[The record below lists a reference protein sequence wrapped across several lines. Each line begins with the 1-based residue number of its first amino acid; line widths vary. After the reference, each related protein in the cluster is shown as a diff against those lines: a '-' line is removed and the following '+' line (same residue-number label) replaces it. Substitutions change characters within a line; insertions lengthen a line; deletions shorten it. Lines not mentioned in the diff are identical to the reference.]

1 MKQAINKYRI
11 HLIPEEIPALSNGS
25 ASYIIQP
32 QDYKKSIAAE
42 TDFYIQFNVLSP
54 AVDGIINKCVHR
66 YLAHYDLGYI
76 KNQIINVIKE
86 LVNNAIKANLKRL
99 YFTVRKLDINKTE
112 DYRTGMETFKEETY
126 EGDEDFIEK
135 LAESPLVVRVAFKT
149 TGDYLYINVIN
160 NVPILDSELSKI
172 NARVRKAYK
181 YKDISDAFDE
191 VLDESEGAGLGLIM
205 AMMIFKNMGMA
216 PESFRI
222 YRKNDL
228 TISAIAIPL
237 SMDKIR
243 ARVQIAG
250 EIIREIE
257 AIPAFP
263 ENIIRIQKLCANT
276 ETPMKEIASAIAM
289 DPGLTTSILKLANSA
304 GYFPA
309 KKAETIEEGVKI
321 IGVKG
326 ITALLLA
333 TGVHKVMD
341 ARYKRSEMTWKD
353 SYKRAAY
360 ASKIAVQV
368 KKTRLSDF
376 AYLAALLSD
385 VGFIVMLNLKE
396 NLLKT
401 LQELAGF
408 KGMENIDLLE
418 EISLGISHAALG
430 GMIFSKWKFNDALI
444 KTVEYHHR
452 PHMAPVN
459 IRQLVFI
466 VYLAD
471 CLVEIEKNR
480 FRYEFI
486 DEDVIE
492 FFNLGDRK
500 SFDLLH
506 KILKESYESQQHD
519 A

>member
-1 MKQAINKYRI
+1 M
-11 HLIPEEIPALSNGS
+11 SNGS
-25 ASYIIQP
+25 TASYTIQP
-32 QDYKKSIAAE
+32 QDYKKAVAAE
-42 TDFYIQFNVLSP
+42 NDFYIQFNVLSP

-99 YFTVRKLDINKTE
+99 YFTVKKLDINKTE
-112 DYRTGMETFKEETY
+112 DYRQGMETFKEETY
-126 EGDEDFIEK
+126 EGDEDYMSM
-135 LAESPLVVRVAFKT
+135 LADSPLVVRVAFKT
-149 TGDYLYINVIN
+149 SGEYLYINVIN
-160 NVPILDSELSKI
+160 NVPILDTELSKI
-172 NARVRKAYK
+172 NARIKKAYK
-181 YKDISDAFDE
+181 YNDISEAFDE
-191 VLDESEGAGLGLIM
+191 VLDDSEGAGLGLIM
-205 AMMIFKNMGMA
+205 AMMIFKNMGMS

-222 YRKNDL
+222 YRKKDL

-237 SMDKIR
+237 AMDKIR

-257 AIPAFP
+257 SIPAFP
-263 ENIIRIQKLCANT
+263 DNIIRIQKLCANPDAT
-276 ETPMKEIASAIAM
+276 IKEIAGAISL

-304 GYFPA
+304 GYFTV
-309 KKAETIEEGVKI
+309 KKTETIEEAVKI

-326 ITALLLA
+326 INALLLA

-341 ARYKRSEMTWKD
+341 ARYKRSESTWKD

-360 ASKIAVQV
+360 ASQLAVQM
-368 KKTRLSDF
+368 KKTKLGDF

-385 VGFIVMLNLKE
+385 VGFIVMLSLRSE
-396 NLLKT
+396 LLKS

-471 CLVEIEKNR
+471 CLVEIDKNR

-492 FFNLGDRK
+492 YFNLGDRK
-500 SFDLLH
+500 AFDIMH
-506 KILKESYESQQHD
+506 KVLKESYENQQKEL
-519 A
+519 

>member
-1 MKQAINKYRI
+1 M
-11 HLIPEEIPALSNGS
+11 SNGITT
-25 ASYIIQP
+25 SYTIQP
-32 QDYKKSIAAE
+32 QDYKKAVAAE
-42 TDFYIQFNVLSP
+42 SDFYVQFNVLSP

-99 YFTVRKLDINKTE
+99 YFTVKKLDITKTE
-112 DYRTGMETFKEETY
+112 DYRQGMETFKEEAY
-126 EGDEDFIEK
+126 EGDEDYLAK

-149 TGDYLYINVIN
+149 SGEYLYINVIN
-160 NVPILDSELSKI
+160 NVPILETELSKI
-172 NARVRKAYK
+172 NARVKKAYK
-181 YKDISDAFDE
+181 YNDISEAFDE
-191 VLDESEGAGLGLIM
+191 VLDDSEGAGLGLIM

-222 YRKNDL
+222 YRKKDL

-237 SMDKIR
+237 AMDKIR

-257 AIPAFP
+257 SIPAFP
-263 ENIIRIQKLCANT
+263 ENIIRIQKLCANPDAT
-276 ETPMKEIASAIAM
+276 IREIAGAIAL

-304 GYFPA
+304 GYFTV
-309 KKAETIEEGVKI
+309 KKTETIEEAVKI

-326 ITALLLA
+326 INALLLA

-341 ARYKRSEMTWKD
+341 ARYKRSEATWKD

-360 ASKIAVQV
+360 ASQIAVQL
-368 KKTRLSDF
+368 KKTKLGDF

-385 VGFIVMLNLKE
+385 VGFIVMLSLRSD
-396 NLLKT
+396 LLKS

-471 CLVEIEKNR
+471 SLVEIDKKR

-492 FFNLGDRK
+492 YFNLGDRTA
-500 SFDLLH
+500 FDLFH
-506 KILKESYESQQHD
+506 KVLKESYENQQNE